1 MVRNDEHQQLTHGS
15 MSEEEILDAIG
26 TDARTV
32 EELENNAGPIGRALI
47 NAVDKAVH
55 IQGGTIKRYVDRLRR
70 KNPDASPAELQKIMD
85 KHFLTT
91 VSGTGAGAGA
101 AAAIPGIGFF
111 TGAAAVAG
119 ESVVFLDF
127 AAVYTVASAYLRGV
141 DISDPERRR
150 ALVLVVLLGS
160 KGTAIVEALVGDAAT
175 GVPLVSNLSRFSAP
189 KLKQVNN
196 RLMRFA
202 LKRVT
207 RRFATAWIGK
217 LLPLGLGAVAG
228 TLVNRKLAN
237 NVIDNVTENLGAT
250 PTNFLT
256 EIEPVVENED
266 IDAEEEKE
274 LVRLTKQEDKSGTQS
289 KVKTVIGNAQDAVGD
304 VVGGV
309 MDRFKRK

>member
-1 MVRNDEHQQLTHGS
+1 MARIDEKLQLTDDATT
-15 MSEEEILDAIG
+15 EDEILDAIG
-26 TDARTV
+26 TDAETV
-32 EELENNAGPIGRALI
+32 EEMEKRAGPVGRALI
-47 NAVDKAVH
+47 SAVDKAVH
-55 IQGGTIKRYVDRLRR
+55 IQGSTIKRYVDRLRR
-70 KNPDASPAELQKIMD
+70 KNPDASPADLQKIMD

-91 VSGTGAGAGA
+91 VSGTGAGVGA
-101 AAAIPGIGFF
+101 AAAIPGIGLF

-150 ALVLVVLLGS
+150 ALVLIVLLGT
-160 KGTAIVEALVGDAAT
+160 KGTAIVEALMGDAAK
-175 GVPLVSNLSRFSAP
+175 GAPVVSNLSRFSAP
-189 KLKQVNN
+189 KLTTVNN

-228 TLVNRKLAN
+228 TMVNRKLAN
-237 NVIDNVTENLGAT
+237 EVINNVSKDLGPT

-256 EIEPVVENED
+256 EIEPAVREED
-266 IDAEEEKE
+266 LEAEEEKE
-274 LVRLTKQEDKSGTQS
+274 LERLTGQS
-289 KVKTVIGNAQDAVGD
+289 KKQGKVKSVLSNAKDTVGNAIDG
-304 VVGGV
+304 VV
-309 MDRFKRK
+309 DRFKRK